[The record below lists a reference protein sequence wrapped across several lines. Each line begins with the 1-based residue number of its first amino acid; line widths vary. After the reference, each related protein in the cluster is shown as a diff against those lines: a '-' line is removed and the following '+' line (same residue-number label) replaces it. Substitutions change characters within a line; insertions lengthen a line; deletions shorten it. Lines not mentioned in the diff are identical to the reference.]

1 MQIRCTYCQMMFAVN
16 HEEMLAALE
25 QMEEEK
31 IKFYDA
37 HCPKC
42 RRANRIE
49 RLKLEFAYPDWRD
62 DLKKMASAT
71 TGIQQVAVPGKTAVP
86 APKVET
92 PVGIGRKKH
101 IHKAT
106 TKLAPNVTKIE
117 KENPTPATVKTAP
130 KSKPA
135 PKTTKKLVIKRAPK
149 ATNKPAPKPAGKAI
163 KKPARKSVVGTKK
176 K

>member
-86 APKVET
+86 EPKVET
-92 PVGIGRKKH
+92 PVGVGRKKH

-106 TKLAPNVTKIE
+106 TKVTPKDVKIMEEKPAPAKSVANPKGMPAAKTTRKPVT
-117 KENPTPATVKTAP
+117 
-130 KSKPA
+130 KPA
-135 PKTTKKLVIKRAPK
+135 PKK
-149 ATNKPAPKPAGKAI
+149 TNRPAPKPAGKAT
-163 KKPARKSVVGTKK
+163 KKPAKKSAVGMKK